1 MQYESLDCVD
11 GFSVVRVREC
21 RLQEQWADLQ
31 QIIEVAEQFNCEG
44 EEDVFIAV
52 KPSVWWSAVAASG
65 LDVSHQFATEMMKD
79 ENLYVGSGG
88 TGSLLAAPT
97 SLDAELDEAS
107 YFHLNN
113 LRVDDMQD
121 ILDFTLEC
129 SYIYPSLILSI
140 KNVDLLIFIHFHQA
154 WNLIA

>member
-1 MQYESLDCVD
+1 
-11 GFSVVRVREC
+11 
-21 RLQEQWADLQ
+21 
-31 QIIEVAEQFNCEG
+31 
-44 EEDVFIAV
+44 
-52 KPSVWWSAVAASG
+52 
-65 LDVSHQFATEMMKD
+65 MKD